1 MPGWHGCRLWH
12 QTPGPDAGGRTRQSS
27 HCISVATVRLPH
39 GVFSRPGFSPGDLGV
54 GFGGFLFASCC
65 RLMASDDYLASYLR
79 SLSRVRKMGPK
90 EKGSRSTCSRRRDR
104 LVGVAGSVSP
114 RPQLRSLLGVSS
126 QVPLCEPR
134 APRVDLPRDPEDPG
148 SLRTRGDRP
157 SVCSAAASRPVQCEP
172 CAVSVFASAAPA
184 VASWTT
190 RGSSGVRF
198 QATALRGKEV
208 CPQHIGWVFSL
219 LLNLF
224 EQLFV
229 NTFCCSLK
237 NIGVPCIEAT
247 SSLLT
252 NRTRFSSDL

>member
-1 MPGWHGCRLWH
+1 
-12 QTPGPDAGGRTRQSS
+12 
-27 HCISVATVRLPH
+27 
-39 GVFSRPGFSPGDLGV
+39 
-54 GFGGFLFASCC
+54 
-65 RLMASDDYLASYLR
+65 MASDDYLASYLK

-114 RPQLRSLLGVSS
+114 RPQLRSLLGASS

-157 SVCSAAASRPVQCEP
+157 SVRSAAASRPVQREP

-190 RGSSGVRF
+190 RGLSGVRF

-208 CPQHIGWVFSL
+208 CPQHIGWVF
-219 LLNLF
+219 
-224 EQLFV
+224 
-229 NTFCCSLK
+229 CC
-237 NIGVPCIEAT
+237 
-247 SSLLT
+247 
-252 NRTRFSSDL
+252 